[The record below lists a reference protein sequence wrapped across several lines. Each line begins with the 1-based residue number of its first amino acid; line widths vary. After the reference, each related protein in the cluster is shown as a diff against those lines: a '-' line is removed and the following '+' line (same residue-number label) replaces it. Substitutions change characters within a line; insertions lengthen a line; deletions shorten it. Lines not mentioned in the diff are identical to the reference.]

1 MYKKIYFLFGLMFFV
16 APVYCYADVV
26 INEIM
31 YDASGTDTNHEW
43 IEVYNTGTT
52 SIDLTGWKLFED
64 ASNHGLSPLSGS
76 TVSANGYAII
86 AENATQ
92 FKTEYPNVTAPIFD
106 TTMSLS
112 NTGETI
118 VLKNASLE
126 VVSQATYTSSM
137 GATGNGNTLNRSGDT
152 FVQSTATPGGVNS
165 SEITPVTTE
174 TPISTED
181 KKADEVV
188 ITTISAEII
197 APTSFFT
204 NTEVAFT
211 PKIMW
216 TNGVVIP
223 TGKLYWNF
231 GDGTTT
237 ISELATPV
245 RHTYKRA
252 GKYVVLLEYSRNYY
266 ATEPEA
272 ADRLVVSAS
281 LAPLS
286 FERKVASV
294 VIKNTSNGEVDLSE
308 WAVVSP
314 ENIFI
319 FPHGTIL
326 LGGTDIEIPFTAGSS
341 SQITF
346 QYPNSTVF
354 SVIPPVVPA
363 IISQK
368 RTTQKMVATPLVSL
382 QPAISQG
389 VLTASV
395 ALADNGTSVDDKPQS
410 SKLPYAILGFVL
422 LIVTATTLVIKMR
435 RSKKTEDGSLT
446 AEDIE
451 IIESEE

>member
-1 MYKKIYFLFGLMFFV
+1 
-16 APVYCYADVV
+16 
-26 INEIM
+26 
-31 YDASGTDTNHEW
+31 
-43 IEVYNTGTT
+43 
-52 SIDLTGWKLFED
+52 
-64 ASNHGLSPLSGS
+64 
-76 TVSANGYAII
+76 
-86 AENATQ
+86 
-92 FKTEYPNVTAPIFD
+92 
-106 TTMSLS
+106 
-112 NTGETI
+112 
-118 VLKNASLE
+118 
-126 VVSQATYTSSM
+126 M